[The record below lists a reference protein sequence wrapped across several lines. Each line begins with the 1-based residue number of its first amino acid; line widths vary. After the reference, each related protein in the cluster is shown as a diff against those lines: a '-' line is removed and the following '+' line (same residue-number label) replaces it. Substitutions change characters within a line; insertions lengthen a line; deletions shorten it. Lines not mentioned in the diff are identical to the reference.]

1 MSEPPP
7 YKAGKD
13 ADLSTALALTERLL
27 TPGAEDGV
35 IPALPV
41 EKDGLGQNLRYW
53 MWRMGGRKRPEMADM
68 GHLSKIFDNYERE
81 LSRLQKDHAAQV
93 ESLAAQH
100 AKDIDRVR
108 QEKGVDV
115 AKLRAELQRDAERA
129 LLEIQRELAASR
141 ERTSKLEQLTTQ
153 LQQTC
158 ETEVAQARNEAAAI
172 SEGPLQKALDRVEEL
187 ERRLKAQQAEHARTL
202 EETLNQAQDAQAQAV
217 AQLRTEMARQQQAA
231 EILIAEMAASEERTR
246 HDHAAQQARW
256 EAETQQLRAEA
267 AHKDEVGVRKAAE
280 TQLAHRTE
288 FDRLRLDL
296 EAEQQAKIA
305 ATRAALDAAL
315 QEAEQKLAEG
325 ARERAGLKAEIERMA
340 GAHAKEMAEQEAA
353 HQATLQAAMA
363 ESARAEESRRVD
375 LLVAHQAELEES
387 HRRQGLL
394 ENRIREL
401 LMAHEDE
408 SGKIADAH
416 ARELATSLR
425 EAEDKLSQTIH
436 QAESARETA
445 EQAART
451 QLAELTAEHAAALAE
466 AGRHRSLLEERVGEL
481 LHSHAREMR
490 EQTDRHSEELIRL
503 RTELSAQA
511 QETLQQAL
519 DRIASL
525 EAAQE
530 TAARWHA
537 TELEKTRAVM
547 AETGDA
553 HLRQT
558 LDQLTQAQADRRQLE
573 IRLKEERDG
582 YLRELGRIAER
593 HAEELTRERREA
605 DAEADGHI
613 QRGLDRVALLEA
625 ELAEREQSHVR
636 EMDAARAAIAA
647 SADNRQRQTDAELAT
662 ARDQI
667 DALTNQLEQTK
678 ADTKRK
684 LQELAVHQAE
694 FIKREIGRAQAEAQA
709 KIALL
714 QQQAAT
720 ERACQAADLDRVR
733 EEVTAV
739 TDANL
744 RSVLEQLAALQ
755 AEHQRVTLQHAAEK
769 QELADQIDQTRSQSE
784 AGADARLRKA
794 LDSLAAVQAERR
806 ELAERLA
813 RSQEQSPQADNP
825 TLTARIK
832 EQDAELARL
841 RIANLREITE
851 LNERHTRALAR
862 AAAEADARI
871 GALADQLARQR
882 DTGQTGAP
890 PDDRARLADQHRQDI
905 ERLHR
910 QADQQRGELD
920 RRLIEATG
928 RIGEL
933 EADLARLRL
942 NHARDLE
949 RQGADHSDALA
960 RQRQTLDSEHR
971 ASLAAL
977 ERTVADLRA
986 QLASI
991 EMHQAGQ
998 PARGAGTDTD
1008 ARLNAALARAMM
1020 AEDELR
1026 IANNKLELLKDALDA
1041 AKARAASPGP
1051 GSVDNRFRDA
1061 KRAFAR
1067 HFHPDQGGRG
1077 DSDKERIFLE
1087 FWPVLDRIEK
1097 TNDF

>member
-53 MWRMGGRKRPEMADM
+53 MWRMGGRKRPELADM

-81 LSRLQKDHAAQV
+81 LSRLQKDHAAQL

-115 AKLRAELQRDAERA
+115 AKLRAELQQDAERS

-141 ERTSKLEQLTTQ
+141 ERTSKLEQLTNQ

-158 ETEVAQARNEAAAI
+158 ETEVARARNEAAAI

-202 EETLNQAQDAQAQAV
+202 EETLNQAQEAQAQAV

-231 EILIAEMAASEERTR
+231 EILIAEMAATEERAR
-246 HDHAAQQARW
+246 HDHAAQIARW

-267 AHKDEVGVRKAAE
+267 AHKDEASVRKAAE

-325 ARERAGLKAEIERMA
+325 ARESASLKAEIERMA
-340 GAHAKEMAEQEAA
+340 STHAQEVAEQEAA
-353 HQATLQAAMA
+353 HQAALQAAMA
-363 ESARAEESRRVD
+363 ESARAEEGRRVD
-375 LLVAHQAELEES
+375 LLVAHQAELEDS

-394 ENRIREL
+394 ENRIRDL

-408 SGKIADAH
+408 SGRAADAH
-416 ARELATSLR
+416 ARELAASLR
-425 EAEDKLSQTIH
+425 EAEDKLRQTIH
-436 QAESARETA
+436 QAESDRQAA

-451 QLAELTAEHAAALAE
+451 HLAELTAEHAAALAE

-481 LHSHAREMR
+481 LHSHAQEMR
-490 EQTDRHSEELIRL
+490 EQTDRHSEEQIRL

-537 TELEKTRAVM
+537 TELEKTRAAM

-605 DAEADGHI
+605 EVEADGHI

-625 ELAEREQSHVR
+625 ELAEREQNHAR

-647 SADNRQRQTDAELAT
+647 SADSRQRQTDAELAD
-662 ARDQI
+662 ARTQI
-667 DALTNQLEQTK
+667 NALTSQLEQTK

-684 LQELAVHQAE
+684 LQDLAVHQAE
-694 FIKREIGRAQAEAQA
+694 FIKREIGRAQAE
-709 KIALL
+709 IALL

-720 ERACQAADLDRVR
+720 ERACQAADLERVR
-733 EEVTAV
+733 EEVTAIA
-739 TDANL
+739 DANL
-744 RSVLEQLAALQ
+744 RSVLDQLAALQ
-755 AEHQRVTLQHAAEK
+755 AEHQRLTLQHAAEK

-813 RSQEQSPQADNP
+813 RSQEQSPQADNS
-825 TLTARIK
+825 TLTARIQ

-862 AAAEADARI
+862 ATAEADARI
-871 GALADQLARQR
+871 GALADELARQR
-882 DTGQTGAP
+882 DKGQTGAP

-910 QADQQRGELD
+910 EADQQRGELD

-949 RQGADHSDALA
+949 RQGADHSDALT
-960 RQRQTLDSEHR
+960 RLRQTLDSEHR
-971 ASLAAL
+971 ASLAAS

-998 PARGAGTDTD
+998 SPRGGGSDTD

-1041 AKARAASPGP
+1041 AKARAVSPGP
-1051 GSVDNRFRDA
+1051 GAADNRFRDA